1 MTGAVLDS
9 TLAFVTILDIH
20 AASDVVLLRATGQ
33 GNRQALAQLYGRH
46 APWLVLR
53 LSRRC
58 ADPGIVDEVVQDT
71 FVAVWRNAGQWA
83 SQGEVAAWIWGIAIR
98 RLADAQRRRPA
109 TESSLDKMPDWA
121 GTAEP
126 SAEDQALAG
135 GGYGDLD
142 GALSRLPADLLAVVR
157 ATVVDGLTSREAAR
171 LLGIPVGT
179 VKTRMMRA
187 RLILRKELT

>member
-1 MTGAVLDS
+1 MTDVLVDR
-9 TLAFVTILDIH
+9 TLDFVTILDIH
-20 AASDVVLLRATGQ
+20 AESDVVLLRATGQ
-33 GNRQALAQLYGRH
+33 GNRQALAQLYDRH

-58 ADPGIVDEVVQDT
+58 PDAGIVDEVVQDT
-71 FVAVWRNAGQWA
+71 FVAVWRNAQQWG
-83 SQGEVAAWIWGIAIR
+83 SQGEVAAWIWGIAVR

-109 TESSLDKMPDWA
+109 PQPSLDNLPEWA
-121 GTAEP
+121 GTTEP
-126 SAEDQALAG
+126 SAEDQALAAG
-135 GGYGDLD
+135 AYGDIE
-142 GALSRLPADLLAVVR
+142 GALNRLPADLLAVVR

-187 RLILRKELT
+187 RHILRRELT